1 MINIL
6 IVDDNADKIRNIKK
20 ILQTI
25 KNQDNICIKIANDI
39 NSAKKHLRY
48 QNIDIMIL
56 DIYLPLYFG
65 EEVLM
70 DGGMR
75 LLREIRKS
83 QFYSYPRYV
92 ISVSSYELSTKL
104 FEKSEGNIHTAI
116 YYDISSNEWEN
127 RLSSCLEAATIV
139 VSNEIVHRVYNY
151 DIAVICALNE
161 EIDIIKEILHDVQ
174 RVKVPYDNEI
184 YYDGYFMKDERK
196 VRVVLSFARQMGMV
210 AATDLTTKM
219 INNFIPKYLV
229 MTGITGGTKPD
240 KMDFGDIIVALHS
253 WDYRAGKDI
262 RKEGDTKH
270 LNSLNACVA
279 DNKLVDYCRDIK
291 EDTTLLCSIK
301 DSFKNGIKPNSELK
315 MLIGPVVSG
324 ASVVTDLGIVKDVLE
339 NQDRDVLGIEM
350 EIYGVY
356 YAASWSI
363 EPRPKFIAL
372 KSVSDFADSDKGDTY
387 HPYAAYTSA
396 KAFEILAQQ
405 YLEYDD

>member
-6 IVDDNADKIRNIKK
+6 IVDDNAEKIQNINRALKP
-20 ILQTI
+20 I
-25 KNQDNICIKIANDI
+25 KNNNNVCIKIANDI
-39 NSAKKHLRY
+39 NSAKRELKK
-48 QNIDIMIL
+48 QNVDIMIL
-56 DIYLPLYFG
+56 DIYLPQTFG
-65 EEVLM
+65 DDVLM

-83 QFYSYPRYV
+83 KFYSYPKYV
-92 ISVSSYELSTKL
+92 ISVSSYELSTKV
-104 FEKSEGNIHTAI
+104 FKNAEGNIHTAI

-127 RLSSCLEAATIV
+127 KLLDCVEAATIV

-151 DIAVICALNE
+151 DIAVICALEE
-161 EIDIIKEILHDVQ
+161 EIDIIKEILNDVNQ
-174 RVKVPYDNEI
+174 VKVPYDNEI

-196 VRVVLSFARQMGMV
+196 IRVVLSFARQMGMV

-240 KMDFGDIIVALHS
+240 KMDYGDIIVALRS

-270 LNSLNACVA
+270 LNSLNDCVA
-279 DNKLVDYCRDIK
+279 DNKLVDYCRYIK
-291 EDTTLLCSIK
+291 EDTLLLRSIK
-301 DSFKNGIKPNSELK
+301 DSFRNGFKPNSELK
-315 MLIGPVVSG
+315 MWIGPVVSG
-324 ASVVTDLGIVKDVLE
+324 ASVVTDFGIVKDVLE

-372 KSVSDFADSDKGDTY
+372 KSVSDFADTDKGDTY
-387 HPYAAYTSA
+387 HPYASYTSA
-396 KAFEILAQQ
+396 KIFEILAQQ
-405 YLEYDD
+405 YLEYED